1 MKVFKELFYF
11 VRNERRIV
19 LLKEY
24 IIWFKSGNSISGIVD
39 EDVADKLMQDF
50 IEADSDCRNLKGYL
64 DEDGTT
70 IIDLSQIEAISI
82 NNCSE
87 NNNIGFSKS

>member
-1 MKVFKELFYF
+1 M
-11 VRNERRIV
+11 
-19 LLKEY
+19 KEY

-50 IEADSDCRNLKGYL
+50 IETDSDCRNLKGYL

-87 NNNIGFSKS
+87 NNNIGFNPR

>member
-1 MKVFKELFYF
+1 M
-11 VRNERRIV
+11 
-19 LLKEY
+19 KEY
-24 IIWFKSGNSISGIVD
+24 IIWFKSSNSISGIVD

-50 IEADSDCRNLKGYL
+50 IEADSDCRYLKGYL

-70 IIDLSQIEAISI
+70 VIDLSQIEAISI

>member
-1 MKVFKELFYF
+1 FM
-11 VRNERRIV
+11 
-19 LLKEY
+19 
-24 IIWFKSGNSISGIVD
+24 
-39 EDVADKLMQDF
+39 
-50 IEADSDCRNLKGYL
+50 EADSDCRYLKGYL

-82 NNCSE
+82 NNCNE

>member
-1 MKVFKELFYF
+1 M
-11 VRNERRIV
+11 
-19 LLKEY
+19 KEY
-24 IIWFKSGNSISGIVD
+24 VIWFKSGNCVSGTTD
-39 EDVADKLMQDF
+39 EYVSDKLMKDF
-50 IEADSDCRNLKGYL
+50 MGADSDCRNLKGYL

-82 NNCSE
+82 NNCNE

>member
-1 MKVFKELFYF
+1 M
-11 VRNERRIV
+11 
-19 LLKEY
+19 KEY
-24 IIWFKSGNSISGIVD
+24 IIWFKSGNSISGVAD
-39 EDVADKLMQDF
+39 EDVADKLMKDF
-50 IEADSDCRNLKGYL
+50 IETGSYCKDLKVYL

>member
-1 MKVFKELFYF
+1 M
-11 VRNERRIV
+11 
-19 LLKEY
+19 KEY
-24 IIWFKSGNSISGIVD
+24 MIWFKSGNSISGVAD

-50 IEADSDCRNLKGYL
+50 IEVDSDCRYLKGYL

-70 IIDLSQIEAISI
+70 VIDLSQIEAISI

-87 NNNIGFSKS
+87 NNIGFSKS

>member
-1 MKVFKELFYF
+1 M
-11 VRNERRIV
+11 
-19 LLKEY
+19 KEY

-50 IEADSDCRNLKGYL
+50 IEADSGRDLKGYL

-82 NNCSE
+82 NNCDE

>member
-1 MKVFKELFYF
+1 M
-11 VRNERRIV
+11 
-19 LLKEY
+19 KEY
-24 IIWFKSGNSISGIVD
+24 VIWFKSGNSISGITNK
-39 EDVADKLMQDF
+39 DVTDKLMKDF
-50 IEADSDCRNLKGYL
+50 MEADSDCRYLKGYL

>member
-1 MKVFKELFYF
+1 MKVFKRLFLLCN
-11 VRNERRIV
+11 NERRFL

-24 IIWFKSGNSISGIVD
+24 MIWFKSGNSISG
-39 EDVADKLMQDF
+39 VA
-50 IEADSDCRNLKGYL
+50 

-87 NNNIGFSKS
+87 NNNIGFNPR

>member
-1 MKVFKELFYF
+1 M
-11 VRNERRIV
+11 
-19 LLKEY
+19 KEY
-24 IIWFKSGNSISGIVD
+24 MIWFKSGNSISGVAD

-50 IEADSDCRNLKGYL
+50 IEVDSDCRYLKGYL

-70 IIDLSQIEAISI
+70 VIDLSQIEAISI

-87 NNNIGFSKS
+87 TNNIGFSKS

>member
-1 MKVFKELFYF
+1 M
-11 VRNERRIV
+11 
-19 LLKEY
+19 KEY

-50 IEADSDCRNLKGYL
+50 IEVDSDCRYLKGYL
-64 DEDGTT
+64 DEDGT
-70 IIDLSQIEAISI
+70 IVIDLSQIEAISI
-82 NNCSE
+82 NNCNE

>member
-1 MKVFKELFYF
+1 M
-11 VRNERRIV
+11 
-19 LLKEY
+19 KEY
-24 IIWFKSGNSISGIVD
+24 VIWFKSGNSISGIVD

-50 IEADSDCRNLKGYL
+50 IETDSDCKDLKVYL

-87 NNNIGFSKS
+87 NNNIGSSKS

>member
-1 MKVFKELFYF
+1 M
-11 VRNERRIV
+11 
-19 LLKEY
+19 KEY

-39 EDVADKLMQDF
+39 EDVADKLIQDF
-50 IEADSDCRNLKGYL
+50 MEADSDCRYLKGYL

-82 NNCSE
+82 NNCNE

>member
-1 MKVFKELFYF
+1 M
-11 VRNERRIV
+11 
-19 LLKEY
+19 KEY
-24 IIWFKSGNSISGIVD
+24 MIWFKSGNSISG
-39 EDVADKLMQDF
+39 VA
-50 IEADSDCRNLKGYL
+50 

-87 NNNIGFSKS
+87 NNNIGFNPR

>member
-1 MKVFKELFYF
+1 M
-11 VRNERRIV
+11 
-19 LLKEY
+19 KEY
-24 IIWFKSGNSISGIVD
+24 VIWFKSGNCVSGIVD
-39 EDVADKLMQDF
+39 EDVTDKLMKDF
-50 IEADSDCRNLKGYL
+50 MEADSDCRYLKGYL

-82 NNCSE
+82 NNCNE

>member
-1 MKVFKELFYF
+1 M
-11 VRNERRIV
+11 
-19 LLKEY
+19 KEY
-24 IIWFKSGNSISGIVD
+24 VIWFKSGNCVSGIAD

-50 IEADSDCRNLKGYL
+50 IEADSDCKNLKGYL

-87 NNNIGFSKS
+87 NDNIGFGKS

>member
-1 MKVFKELFYF
+1 M
-11 VRNERRIV
+11 
-19 LLKEY
+19 KEY

-50 IEADSDCRNLKGYL
+50 IEVDL

-70 IIDLSQIEAISI
+70 VIDLSQIEAISI
-82 NNCSE
+82 NNCNE

>member
-1 MKVFKELFYF
+1 M
-11 VRNERRIV
+11 
-19 LLKEY
+19 KEY
-24 IIWFKSGNSISGIVD
+24 MIWFKSGNSISGIVD

-50 IEADSDCRNLKGYL
+50 IEAGSGRDLKGYL

-70 IIDLSQIEAISI
+70 IIDLPQIEAISI

>member
-1 MKVFKELFYF
+1 M
-11 VRNERRIV
+11 
-19 LLKEY
+19 KEY
-24 IIWFKSGNSISGIVD
+24 MIWFKSGNSISGVAD

-50 IEADSDCRNLKGYL
+50 IEVDSDCRSLKGYL
-64 DEDGTT
+64 DEDGAT